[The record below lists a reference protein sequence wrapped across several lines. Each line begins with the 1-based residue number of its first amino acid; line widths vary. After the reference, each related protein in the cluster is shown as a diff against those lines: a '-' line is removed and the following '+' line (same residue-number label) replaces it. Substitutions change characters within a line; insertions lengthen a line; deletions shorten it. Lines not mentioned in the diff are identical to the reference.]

1 MINEVHKLFGK
12 RGILKNY
19 VVTYSPSPKKLI
31 YTPKIGNIF
40 KIHRY
45 SSPEVLALLMVWL
58 QYIWLRLLLYNI
70 KPLLTA
76 IGFIVTLPGYRYW
89 QFVKKHFGK
98 VELEIP
104 KLYLLTIEMLKLS
117 YFQYNS
123 DLLMLFKY
131 KLLLLI
137 LEYDITATWGLTA
150 LEKNS
155 ILNCWYLSSFLIEAC
170 NELNEKLTRTAP
182 LITNHN
188 SQLQM
193 CILGFQMMS

>member
-1 MINEVHKLFGK
+1 MGHFEKLCSD
-12 RGILKNY
+12 L
-19 VVTYSPSPKKLI
+19 YSPSPKKLI
-31 YTPKIGNIF
+31 HAPKIGNIF

-45 SSPEVLALLMVWL
+45 SSPEVSALLMVWL

-76 IGFIVTLPGYRYW
+76 IGFIVTLPLYNHW

-98 VELEIP
+98 GELEIP
-104 KLYLLTIEMLKLS
+104 KLCLLTIKMLKLS

-137 LEYDITATWGLTA
+137 LKYDITATWGLTA
-150 LEKNS
+150 FAKNS
-155 ILNCWYLSSFLIEAC
+155 ILNCWYLSSFLIGAC
-170 NELNEKLTRTAP
+170 NELNEKLTRTAI